1 MPEGAESYVSENKYL
16 ISLYILRY
24 IFSGLAKNRPP
35 KSPFRFNR
43 LDFLPYYSAPSGIR
57 PLEGALDQI
66 TLPVTGHQ
74 TALDLFGS
82 VDDPQ

>member
-24 IFSGLAKNRPP
+24 ILSGLAKNRPP

-57 PLEGALDQI
+57 PHEAEASRWHPI
-66 TLPVTGHQ
+66 RV
-74 TALDLFGS
+74 
-82 VDDPQ
+82 